1 MIIELSG
8 DAPLR
13 ADLGKRKIRGQAVPW
28 GVDATVST
36 GQKVRFEAGSVDLDG
51 TPVVLHHDETQPIGK
66 VIDSTSN
73 DAGLDVVASISQ
85 VSGGD
90 EALVLAADGVVTGW
104 SVGVEPTE
112 FTEDDQGVMVVT
124 ASLARHLALVTTP
137 AFPTARVTEVAA
149 QAAYQESEKAKQE
162 RRTTVDAP
170 APPAKSKKK
179 EPAVS
184 DDTTTEAPAVV
195 NAAAGAFTT
204 EARLPGV
211 GEYLH
216 AQLHQGNAPER
227 FAAMQAAVQA
237 AAPDTILSDV
247 PGLIPVPLLNTV
259 FNRFHDTRPWF
270 DALSKGTQAVEG
282 SGFRMPIISD
292 PLSDGSAVAEL
303 ADASDTLGVTD
314 VAFTW
319 ATVKRAFEVSAET
332 IIRSSPSVLDVLAQQ
347 LVASY
352 RRGCEAYIKTAVEAA
367 TYPTAIAVAAG
378 GTDLVKQ
385 LHVAA
390 SAIYMDTGGMPDV
403 WLVSNTVWAQIG
415 GYSAADGRQLFP
427 YLSPMNTAG
436 TSGGVTDFT
445 LNPLGLKV
453 AVSHLASSTSSFLF
467 NSNAIPTWES
477 QRVDYSIYAPTVLSY
492 QAGYIGHVTA
502 KPLLTGAT
510 TNAGRKLTHA

>member
-1 MIIELSG
+1 VIINLTG
-8 DAPLR
+8 DAPLK

-28 GVDATVST
+28 GVEATVST

-51 TPVVLHHDETQPIGK
+51 TPVVLHHDESQPIGK
-66 VIDSTSN
+66 VIDSTST
-73 DAGLDVVASISQ
+73 DAGLDVVASISA

-112 FTEDDQGVMVVT
+112 FDDVDGVMVVT
-124 ASLARHLALVTTP
+124 ASTARHLALVTTP
-137 AFPTARVTEVAA
+137 AFDSARVTEVAA
-149 QAAYQESEKAKQE
+149 QAAYQDNEAAKVARRESDA
-162 RRTTVDAP
+162 AP
-170 APPAKSKKK
+170 AAPAKSKVKGK
-179 EPAVS
+179 PVS
-184 DDTTTEAPAVV
+184 EETTTEAPAVV
-195 NAAAGAFTT
+195 NAAAGRFTT
-204 EARLPGV
+204 EVRLPGV
-211 GEYLH
+211 GDYLH
-216 AQLHQGNAPER
+216 AQLHQSSAPER

-247 PGLIPVPLLNTV
+247 PGLIPVPLLSSV

-319 ATVKRAFEVSAET
+319 STVKRAFEVSAET

-352 RRGCEAYIKTAVEAA
+352 NRGCEAYIKTAVEGA
-367 TYPTAIAVAAG
+367 TYPTALAIAAG

-385 LHVAA
+385 LHLAA
-390 SAIYMDTGGMPDV
+390 SAIYQDTGGMPDV

-445 LNPLGLKV
+445 LNPLGLRV
-453 AVSHLASSTSSFLF
+453 AVSHLAASTSSFLF
-467 NSNAIPTWES
+467 NSDAIPTWES
-477 QRVDYSIYAPTVLSY
+477 ARVDYSIYAPTVLSY
-492 QAGYIGHVTA
+492 QAGYIGHVTS